1 MLQWGQRLSVLD
13 TRGQSLTSKRAEVA
27 SMGPTSFSV
36 GYLAESDK
44 RCRACNWLQWG
55 QRLSALDTAFSPRF
69 SLIIPLFGGECRHFA
84 RGSFFWMRNRD
95 GFRPSEPLLDRFF
108 ANAPSWAVRRRSVRS
123 AVLTMSWVS
132 RAWGGGAYSDVKEG
146 RAPRYAAR
154 GSARFSSG
162 QRGISDSWTPRTSS
176 ASRQKL
182 LKASSLTG

>member
-1 MLQWGQRLSVLD
+1 
-13 TRGQSLTSKRAEVA
+13 
-27 SMGPTSFSV
+27 MGPTPFSV
-36 GYLAESDK
+36 GYLTIGRSKAIEEK
-44 RCRACNWLQWG
+44 QLQWG

-84 RGSFFWMRNRD
+84 RGSFFWMRNRA
-95 GFRPSEPLLDRFF
+95 GFRPSEPIFARFF

-123 AVLTMSWVS
+123 PVWAMSWVS
-132 RAWGGGAYSDVKEG
+132 RAWVGGAYSDVKER

>member
-1 MLQWGQRLSVLD
+1 MSKSYQTHNSIRLQWGQRLSALD
-13 TRGQSLTSKRAEVA
+13 TDLALQ
-27 SMGPTSFSV
+27 GPYTIP
-36 GYLAESDK
+36 G
-44 RCRACNWLQWG
+44 LQWG

-84 RGSFFWMRNRD
+84 RGSFFWMQNRARFEPVRAGFSPLFCERPFLGGSPPERSQRRFDD
-95 GFRPSEPLLDRFF
+95 GVGFTRAGGE
-108 ANAPSWAVRRRSVRS
+108 AYS
-123 AVLTMSWVS
+123 AV
-132 RAWGGGAYSDVKEG
+132 KER